1 MMGATA
7 RKKHCRQ
14 NGSDSMERIFTER
27 AHLMCPKMNFGIAIH
42 INRDLEKDRVMDS
55 FNTLA
60 EDHPFLRAVLGYDQK
75 ENGYYYDISDS
86 SAIAVMISDETLT
99 GIDDPKLIRTYEQL
113 TGYDWD
119 IREEGMLKAVAWS
132 CGDSTV
138 FLLVFHHL
146 LADGRGA
153 LNLAL
158 ELSDLYAEG
167 KRHGAVNEQL
177 ITLSDLPK
185 GSELT
190 SVSKV
195 LVKKANKDWEKE
207 ANEPLSYPQYHEF
220 ADRFVKNDKTEVE
233 MIRTPASGVSEM
245 RSGCREHSVTIN
257 DLLMAKMYREDKT
270 DKIIIA
276 KDLREELPCFNEN
289 ALGNYSTAFS
299 VVIKKQ
305 SDDIWKLA
313 EEVHKKVQKTLSN
326 PRDVYLILQC
336 YANLKPE
343 LLDAAFLAAKGA
355 YPSKSA
361 AFIGKTFLGFE
372 TPSGYSITNL
382 GKIENRNLRSACF
395 IPPASPAIRKTI
407 GVITVNGEMVS
418 CAHFREQE

>member
-1 MMGATA
+1 
-7 RKKHCRQ
+7 
-14 NGSDSMERIFTER
+14 MEKIFTER

-42 INRDLEKDRVMDS
+42 INRALERDKVMDS
-55 FNTLA
+55 FQVLA
-60 EDHPFLRAVLGYDQK
+60 EDHPFLRAVLGFD
-75 ENGYYYDISDS
+75 ETDNGFYYDVTDS
-86 SAIAVMISDETLT
+86 SKIAVEIADETLT
-99 GIDDPKLIRTYEQL
+99 GIDDPKLIKAYGQR

-119 IREEGMLKAVAWS
+119 IRKEGMLKAVSWS

-158 ELSDLYAEG
+158 ELSNLYAEG
-167 KRHGAVNEQL
+167 KRHGEVKEKL
-177 ITLSDLPK
+177 ITSSDLTK

-190 SVSKV
+190 SISKM

-207 ANEPLSYPQYHEF
+207 GNAPLSYQEYHEY
-220 ADRFVKNDKTEVE
+220 ADCFVKKDKTEVT
-233 MIRTPASGVSEM
+233 IVRTPASEVTEM
-245 RSGCREHSVTIN
+245 ISGCREHSVTIN
-257 DLLMAKMYREDKT
+257 DLLMAKMYREEKT

-276 KDLREELPCFNEN
+276 KDLREDLPCYTPN

-299 VVIKKQ
+299 IVIKKQ

-313 EEVHKKVQKTLSN
+313 EEVHKKVQKALAN

-355 YPSKSA
+355 YQSKSA
-361 AFIGKTFLGFE
+361 EFIGKTFLGLD

-382 GKIENRNLRSACF
+382 GKIENRNIRSACF

-407 GVITVNGEMVS
+407 GVLTVNGEMVS
-418 CAHFREQE
+418 CVHFRKEQ